1 MVHLPNGIEKLGNNI
16 HLFVFGGGQGEN
28 TAFQKNIEQ
37 FEKKDG
43 AAAKIAKELKAQLE
57 KQQNDASNLVVYPFY
72 YEFEKKKL
80 TKEERYNQM
89 LFSMFSSSSL
99 HETAKYDHS
108 PIFKKNHFF
117 ATNYLA
123 P

>member
-37 FEKKDG
+37 FEKEDG

-57 KQQNDASNLVVYPFY
+57 KAAELREQSRRLS
-72 YEFEKKKL
+72 L
-80 TKEERYNQM
+80 LLRIRKEEIHQGRA
-89 LFSMFSSSSL
+89 L
-99 HETAKYDHS
+99 
-108 PIFKKNHFF
+108 
-117 ATNYLA
+117 
-123 P
+123 